1 MIYNKNNN
9 LDINLFKNPTSKYR
23 SAPFWAWNT
32 RLEKEELLWQI
43 EEFKK
48 MGFGGFHMHSRSGLD
63 TEYLSDEFMDMVK
76 TCVNKAKKEDM
87 FAYLYDEDRWP
98 SGFAGGL
105 VTKNRKFAQ
114 RYLKFTITSEE
125 SFSYD
130 VALNE
135 GKTYLL
141 AIFDIILDDEG
152 FLTSYKIIKDTE
164 KAQGIKWYAYICT
177 AKPSGWYNN
186 QAYVDVLSKEA
197 IDKFI
202 ETTYEKYKE
211 ELGDDFGKT
220 SPSIF
225 TDEPSTQIKVLP
237 NNSLDRNDIVL
248 GWTMGFDEDF
258 ERIFG
263 YSLTEKIPELI
274 WHTGK
279 PSVAK
284 YHYHRYLSDRFAN
297 CYFDNIGSWC
307 ENNGIKMTGHL
318 NSEEDL
324 EVQMAV
330 TDDCMRMYKN
340 MHIPGI
346 DILSARLELTTAKQA
361 HSVVNQYGKEGMC
374 SELYG
379 VCDWDYDFRGYKLH
393 GDWQACLGVT
403 IRVPHLSWYAM
414 GGEAK
419 RDYPA
424 SIHYQSPWWQEFS
437 YLEDHFARVNAA
449 MTRGNPIVKVGVIH
463 PVESFWLHWGPN
475 DKTALM
481 RENMDKKFFD
491 VTDWLVKGSI
501 DFNFISESLLPSL
514 CENAGAPLKVGEMEY
529 DAIVVPECETLRSTT
544 LERLEKFRAAG
555 GKLIFMGS
563 APIYENGAPSER
575 GKELYG
581 KSTVIS
587 YDKAKLL
594 TALDDN
600 RTVTLRLANGNLSEK
615 FIYQL
620 RKDGNSRWLFISRC
634 SEPYNKDVVDEN
646 RLRISVKGEFTPYV
660 YDTVSGDISKIA
672 CEYKNGCTVISKT
685 LYDYDSLLLK
695 LDEGKSD
702 LIGNSFDG
710 KDLMEA
716 VVSPALVPYTL
727 SERNA
732 LLLDIAEFAVD
743 GGEFKP
749 AEEILRLDNVCREI
763 LGFKE
768 RGGHVAQPWCSKK
781 KLSGIPL
788 LSDSQSTALLIT
800 QAQSLLLKML
810 KRPKSSSTAKMLPTQ
825 LRAGMLTRISK
836 PLQCPKSGRAKT
848 FLKSPFPS
856 AKQQTPNGAIFSAI
870 SA

>member
-379 VCDWDYDFRGYKLH
+379 VCDWDYDFRGHKSQ
-393 GDWQACLGVT
+393 GDWQAAMGVT
-403 IRVPHLSWYAM
+403 FRAHHLAWLTM
-414 GGEAK
+414 KGEGK

-424 SIHYQSPWWQEFS
+424 SISYQSPWYKE
-437 YLEDHFARVNAA
+437 YKYIEDHFARLNTVL
-449 MTRGNPIVKVGVIH
+449 TRGKPCVNVAVIH
-463 PVESFWLHWGPN
+463 PIETYWLYYGIK
-475 DKTALM
+475 DKTYEKRKELNNQFIDT
-481 RENMDKKFFD
+481 NM
-491 VTDWLVKGSI
+491 WLLSGLI
-501 DFNFISESLLPSL
+501 DFDYVSEALLPDQFKESKT
-514 CENAGAPLKVGEMEY
+514 GFQVGEMNY
-529 DAIVVPECETLRSTT
+529 KAVVVSGCETLRETT
-544 LERLEKFRAAG
+544 LTALEKF
-555 GKLIFMGS
+555 
-563 APIYENGAPSER
+563 YENGGKIIFVGECPSFVEMQPTDR
-575 GKELYG
+575 IKKLYDNCININHNKLSLLSSLKDARNVDVIEQNGVRCDRLVYTLREEENCKWLFVANMYDEDETKE
-581 KSTVIS
+581 I
-587 YDKAKLL
+587 AKEIVFHN
-594 TALDDN
+594 ALDKVFIATDYFDASIN
-600 RTVTLRLANGNLSEK
+600 RISAWVTGMRSVQKALLNALLQPTDTMKKLQN
-615 FIYQL
+615 
-620 RKDGNSRWLFISRC
+620 
-634 SEPYNKDVVDEN
+634 EN
-646 RLRISVKGEFTPYV
+646 RLTELMVLQEEVKTMPFGDVWEEYLSREGVSKNYIDEVLKYENEVLSKRI
-660 YDTVSGDISKIA
+660 
-672 CEYKNGCTVISKT
+672 
-685 LYDYDSLLLK
+685 
-695 LDEGKSD
+695 
-702 LIGNSFDG
+702 
-710 KDLMEA
+710 
-716 VVSPALVPYTL
+716 
-727 SERNA
+727 
-732 LLLDIAEFAVD
+732 
-743 GGEFKP
+743 
-749 AEEILRLDNVCREI
+749 
-763 LGFKE
+763 
-768 RGGHVAQPWCSKK
+768 
-781 KLSGIPL
+781 
-788 LSDSQSTALLIT
+788 
-800 QAQSLLLKML
+800 
-810 KRPKSSSTAKMLPTQ
+810 
-825 LRAGMLTRISK
+825 
-836 PLQCPKSGRAKT
+836 
-848 FLKSPFPS
+848 
-856 AKQQTPNGAIFSAI
+856 
-870 SA
+870 